1 MKLKE
6 KIGVGSKV
14 KRIYDEART
23 PFARVLAREEISA
36 KQKQKLILKYAELN
50 PKQLLKEINDLIS
63 LLLSALA
70 RK

>member
-23 PFARVLAREEISA
+23 PFARVLAREEISVE
-36 KQKQKLILKYAELN
+36 QKQKLILKYAELN

-63 LLLSALA
+63 LLLSTLT

>member
-6 KIGVGSKV
+6 KIRVGSRV

>member
-6 KIGVGSKV
+6 KIRVGSRV
-14 KRIYDEART
+14 KRIYDEPRT

-63 LLLSALA
+63 LLLSTLT